1 MCHNADVYIKD
12 LAALVFP
19 PAAPIVRLTLRTF
32 GTASNI
38 CAKVSQV
45 LGYWRPRTTGL
56 AEERNDKR
64 NCNESSNDRAKDS
77 DASGPGLAE
86 ERNDKTKCNESS
98 NDRAKDSDASGPG
111 LESTRAQ
118 AKKKGG
124 VKKSKGHESKASA
137 TSSDNVHNSSNQSGG
152 AESISQP

>member
-32 GTASNI
+32 GTAANI

-56 AEERNDKR
+56 AEERN
-64 NCNESSNDRAKDS
+64 E
-77 DASGPGLAE
+77 
-86 ERNDKTKCNESS
+86 KTKCNESS

-137 TSSDNVHNSSNQSGG
+137 TSSDNVHNSSNQ
-152 AESISQP
+152 